1 MCRFVQYKINI
12 YMIYF
17 LCYVCN
23 RVKRQMQLKHDVNLA
38 HFVANQINNNEN
50 DKQASKQIQ
59 ARETFSTIS
68 SSFMFIEFI

>member
-1 MCRFVQYKINI
+1 
-12 YMIYF
+12 
-17 LCYVCN
+17 
-23 RVKRQMQLKHDVNLA
+23 MQLKHDVNLA